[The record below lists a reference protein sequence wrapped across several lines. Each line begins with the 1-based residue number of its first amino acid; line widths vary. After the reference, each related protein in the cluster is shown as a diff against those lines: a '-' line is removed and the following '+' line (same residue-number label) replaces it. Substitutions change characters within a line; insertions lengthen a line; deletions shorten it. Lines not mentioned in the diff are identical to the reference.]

1 VQCGRQRVEFLFVGY
16 CAELKPILIAVE
28 CDGHDFDERSK
39 EQAAKDKS
47 RDRELA
53 GMGIQVMR
61 FTGSEIH
68 RDAAKCVHEVITFM
82 DKRRN
87 EAMAFCHPKLWSQ
100 LGALAAEAPRS

>member
-1 VQCGRQRVEFLFVGY
+1 MNLA
-16 CAELKPILIAVE
+16 CADLAISR
-28 CDGHDFDERSK
+28 ERNK

-68 RDAAKCVHEVITFM
+68 RDAAKCVLRLLTSSTGVAT
-82 DKRRN
+82 KRWRF
-87 EAMAFCHPKLWSQ
+87 ATQ
-100 LGALAAEAPRS
+100 ALREFRAEAPRS